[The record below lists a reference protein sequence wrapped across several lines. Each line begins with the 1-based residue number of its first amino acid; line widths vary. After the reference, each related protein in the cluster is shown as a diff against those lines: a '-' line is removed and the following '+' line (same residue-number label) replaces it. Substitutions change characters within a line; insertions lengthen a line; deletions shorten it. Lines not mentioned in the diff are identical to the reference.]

1 VNDQDLLNEG
11 FYVTDDF
18 LSSETCVEFLSDI
31 DRYRNN
37 FPIAEI
43 YRPVRGRP
51 LKYSV
56 IDGLQ
61 IQEHLPRI
69 YELLETIRVQ
79 ISKLSNENVAP
90 LEDPRVA
97 CNINITEK
105 GGTYRWHYDRNRF
118 TALLYL
124 NEVEGGETEMY
135 PNYRITLGKSPSSRG
150 QQIADRLLR
159 TRIVR
164 GTLGRHEVVAPQP
177 GRLLIIR
184 GDSCLHSVRPVL
196 SVQDRI
202 NVVLSYDVPGMRYEI
217 AKGLDSYLYSSTST
231 SPSDPNYVN

>member
-1 VNDQDLLNEG
+1 VNDQDLLTEG
-11 FYVTDDF
+11 FCVTDDF
-18 LSSETCVEFLSDI
+18 LSGDTCAEFLSDI

-37 FPIAEI
+37 FPVAEI
-43 YRPVRGRP
+43 YRPVRDRP

-69 YELLETIRVQ
+69 HELLETIRVQ
-79 ISKLSNENVAP
+79 ISKLSNEKVVP
-90 LEDPRVA
+90 LEDQKVA
-97 CNINITEK
+97 CNINITGK

-135 PNYRITLGKSPSSRG
+135 LNYRITLGKSRSSRG
-150 QQIADRLLR
+150 QQIADHLLR
-159 TRIVR
+159 TSIVR
-164 GTLGRHEVVAPQP
+164 RTFGRHRVVAPQP
-177 GRLLIIR
+177 GRLLIMR
-184 GDSCLHSVRPVL
+184 GDRCLHSVRPVL
-196 SVQDRI
+196 SEHDRI
-202 NVVLSYDVPGMRYEI
+202 NVVLSYDIPGRKYEI

>member
-1 VNDQDLLNEG
+1 VNDQDLLTEG
-11 FYVTDDF
+11 FCVTDDF
-18 LSSETCVEFLSDI
+18 LSGDTCAEFQSDI

-37 FPIAEI
+37 FPVAGI
-43 YRPVRGRP
+43 YRAVRGRP

-69 YELLETIRVQ
+69 HELLETIRVQ
-79 ISKLSNENVAP
+79 ISKLSNEKVVP
-90 LEDPRVA
+90 LENPRVA
-97 CNINITEK
+97 CNINITGN

-135 PNYRITLGKSPSSRG
+135 PNYRITLGKSRSSRG
-150 QQIADRLLR
+150 QQIADRLLL
-159 TRIVR
+159 TPIVR

-177 GRLLIIR
+177 GRLLIMR
-184 GDSCLHSVRPVL
+184 GDRCLHSVRPVL
-196 SVQDRI
+196 SEQDRI
-202 NVVLSYDVPGMRYEI
+202 NVVLSYDSPGRKYEI
-217 AKGLDSYLYSSTST
+217 AKGLDSYLYSSTSI
-231 SPSDPNYVN
+231 SPSDPNYVK